1 MDDGEHVVEGGLPA
15 VMTVLKE
22 AATPRFAPLAGAM
35 SAAKAKIEVL
45 DERAVEADPEKIGLK
60 GSPTKVVTI
69 FPPPSK
75 GGGRK
80 IEWNGDAAS
89 LAAMVKE
96 AVDG

>member
-1 MDDGEHVVEGGLPA
+1 MVNSGAVSDVEGILGLHVASSIPTGKA
-15 VMTVLKE
+15 DI
-22 AATPRFAPLAGAM
+22 RAGAM

-45 DERAVEADPEKIGLK
+45 DEKAIGADPVKIGLK

-69 FPPPSK
+69 FPPPTR

-80 IEWNGDAAS
+80 IEWKGDAAS

-96 AVDG
+96 AING